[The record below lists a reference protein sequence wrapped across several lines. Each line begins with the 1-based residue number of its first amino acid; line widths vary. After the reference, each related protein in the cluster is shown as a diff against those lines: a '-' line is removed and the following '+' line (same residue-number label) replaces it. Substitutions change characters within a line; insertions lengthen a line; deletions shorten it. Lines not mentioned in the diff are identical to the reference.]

1 MQSQTFRSIY
11 STDDPE
17 KIRPTSSH
25 VSPAEAVIKDLV
37 LRKTPLEDLMSG
49 LEEIGNKQAL
59 SIIEKETMSNYSFSP
74 QDSGGRP
81 PPSFFIPR
89 EPEENHSSA
98 SLLYAPSL
106 KEQGGTLHYPVQES
120 GNKEESSPYNS
131 SLQAYMETVFSYFPC
146 LEWLNRPQEYY

>member
-17 KIRPTSSH
+17 KIRPTGSH

-59 SIIEKETMSNYSFSP
+59 SIIEKGKLSLSHGLKHIYGN
-74 QDSGGRP
+74 G
-81 PPSFFIPR
+81 FFWDFDRI
-89 EPEENHSSA
+89 
-98 SLLYAPSL
+98 
-106 KEQGGTLHYPVQES
+106 
-120 GNKEESSPYNS
+120 
-131 SLQAYMETVFSYFPC
+131 SLQSKSPTDVHLYSK
-146 LEWLNRPQEYY
+146 